1 MLGHIFLVDFIHCIY
16 IIKKLHAHTSWEFML
31 VLIRHG
37 SIARVITYD
46 LRNASSVQYQV
57 KESNHHEHD
66 YPPICMHSGDV
77 RWVYVELQQ
86 LRETYSVKA
95 ETFANLTVR
104 FHV

>member
-1 MLGHIFLVDFIHCIY
+1 MLGHIFPVDFIHCFY
-16 IIKKLHAHTSWEFML
+16 IIKKLHAYTSREFIL

-37 SIARVITYD
+37 SIASG
-46 LRNASSVQYQV
+46 SSECKHCVQYQV

-95 ETFANLTVR
+95 ETFANVTVR
-104 FHV
+104 LHV